1 MFERARCRGCH
12 AIMKD
17 VKKLMTFTTNNHVA
31 KSMVSP
37 ASGKIFYKEGQLVV
51 RKHGFKNGCI
61 DVCGFKTRDY
71 KDLNRDF
78 GYGRRMYS

>member
-1 MFERARCRGCH
+1 
-12 AIMKD
+12 MKD
-17 VKKLMTFTTNNHVA
+17 VKKLVTFTTNNHVA

-37 ASGKIFYKEGQLVV
+37 ASGKIFYKEGQLVEK
-51 RKHGFKNGCI
+51 KHGFKNGCI

>member
-1 MFERARCRGCH
+1 
-12 AIMKD
+12 MKD
-17 VKKLMTFTTNNHVA
+17 VKKLVTFTTNNHVA